1 METLQIN
8 KDYKL
13 LLYHEVKQTNQV
25 KGGHNKETFMLNVE
39 TFKKFCLKAGTK
51 KADEVHDYFIK
62 LENIMF
68 EIAKEESEKLKHQV
82 LTLENKNKS
91 MEVQKVFEVFLY
103 AVPALITGIIAYYFF
118 KEHTKNE
125 AGRRRFLLHKDIQV
139 NTLPI
144 RLQAYERM
152 ALFLERITPS
162 KLLIR
167 ISPTSSDK
175 NSYESLLIS
184 SIEQEFEHNLSQQIY
199 ISDDCWN
206 VITAAKNATIQLIR
220 KASLLEKTDTANKL
234 QLYSK
239 KGSME
244 KCFLPDPSKNEDLH
258 NIEVY
263 CTANFPTEMSQFM
276 ECKIPE
282 SFCYTCCE
290 REYGPM
296 QLVLREKCYNERC
309 KADK

>member
-1 METLQIN
+1 VENNLKME
-8 KDYKL
+8 
-13 LLYHEVKQTNQV
+13 
-25 KGGHNKETFMLNVE
+25 
-39 TFKKFCLKAGTK
+39 
-51 KADEVHDYFIK
+51 
-62 LENIMF
+62 LEKIF
-68 EIAKEESEKLKHQV
+68 EIL
-82 LTLENKNKS
+82 
-91 MEVQKVFEVFLY
+91 LY
-103 AVPALITGIIAYYFF
+103 AVPALITGIIAFYFF

-125 AGRRRFLLHKDIQV
+125 DGRRRYLLHKDIQV

-220 KASLLEKTDTANKL
+220 KAGLLEKTNSADKL
-234 QLYSK
+234 REVVLTEM
-239 KGSME
+239 ME
-244 KCFLPDPSKNEDLH
+244 KRAPSDAGLSYIKK
-258 NIEVY
+258 EVS
-263 CTANFPTEMSQFM
+263 E
-276 ECKIPE
+276 
-282 SFCYTCCE
+282 
-290 REYGPM
+290 
-296 QLVLREKCYNERC
+296 LW
-309 KADK
+309 